1 MNGNRTGIVNL
12 CVQETSVCG
21 VDIRISIVPRYEKVG
36 AYQDSPCADLPAL
49 SCAATMTKPIRQRSY
64 VSPREV
70 GERLKAL
77 MKLSRNST
85 G

>member
-1 MNGNRTGIVNL
+1 MNL

-49 SCAATMTKPIRQRSY
+49 SCAAMTKPIRQRSY